1 MKIVMAVTQQK
12 LAEGCIIT
20 QSIDGR
26 LKTEEEVWLKEGL
39 HKAEYANQGNS
50 WMHQENLQKKGV
62 KNKSLKVFSA
72 FIISQ

>member
-50 WMHQENLQKKGV
+50 
-62 KNKSLKVFSA
+62 
-72 FIISQ
+72 